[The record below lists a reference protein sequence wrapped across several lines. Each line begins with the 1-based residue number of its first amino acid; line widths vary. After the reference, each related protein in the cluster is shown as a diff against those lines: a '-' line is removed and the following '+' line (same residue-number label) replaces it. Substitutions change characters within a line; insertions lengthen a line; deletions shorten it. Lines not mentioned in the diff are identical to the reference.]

1 MHQKLFPDPF
11 SILLNNPKQLLYPRN
26 SFKNKI
32 LFRGLSKSVKNVNYI
47 FLSNLVSFNGQNYQ
61 KQKRP
66 SDHSLFRLQ
75 NKFRKNSL
83 ISYALSDQVWWCNI
97 KWFFSYSKN
106 YICKFMQANSCYHEL
121 FHPCLSFSIWKAW
134 NGSEKKN
141 LNISRNKKHFS

>member
-1 MHQKLFPDPF
+1 MLTIF
-11 SILLNNPKQLLYPRN
+11 
-26 SFKNKI
+26 
-32 LFRGLSKSVKNVNYI
+32 

-121 FHPCLSFSIWKAW
+121 FHPCLSFWIWKAW
-134 NGSEKKN
+134 NGSEKKKN
-141 LNISRNKKHFS
+141 WISREIKNIFHNFWRGIIRWKNKNLIENSRHKL